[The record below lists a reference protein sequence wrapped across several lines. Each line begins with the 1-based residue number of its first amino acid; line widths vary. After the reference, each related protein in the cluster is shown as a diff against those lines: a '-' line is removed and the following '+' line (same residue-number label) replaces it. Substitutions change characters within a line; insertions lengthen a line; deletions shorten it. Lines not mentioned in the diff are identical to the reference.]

1 MNLIMEMT
9 PTDRQQLV
17 DASLHFMRAIG
28 NIYGSDRAM
37 EMWTTIADTV
47 NPDLKGWTFEAMLLG
62 RMGETIVITA
72 LPRYPDKIGVIKAIR
87 TYDRRN
93 LGLKEAKD
101 MYESLADN
109 RATPITLEVTHGRT
123 SAARTELMKLG
134 CVGIGI

>member
-1 MNLIMEMT
+1 MEMT
-9 PTDRQQLV
+9 PLDRQQLV

-37 EMWTTIADTV
+37 EMWNTIADTV

-62 RMGETIVITA
+62 RMSETIVITA
-72 LPRYPDKIGVIKAIR
+72 LPRYPPDKVGVIKAIR

-101 MYESLADN
+101 MYESLADS

-123 SAARTELMKLG
+123 PAARTELMKLG